1 MFGSSEMHRSVVH
14 TNGRAKRVKAPPNEK
29 ISKRVVLYAC
39 SDGVNRTVCREVKIF
54 VVWRGHFK
62 RRIWLISVLV
72 VVYGSHIASLPLV
85 ADQDRSLNLVKQVG
99 IELLL
104 S

>member
-1 MFGSSEMHRSVVH
+1 MHRRAVH
-14 TNGRAKRVKAPPNEK
+14 TNGRAKRLKTAPNEK
-29 ISKRVVLYAC
+29 ISKGVVLYGC
-39 SDGVNRTVCREVKIF
+39 SDDVNRTVCLEVKIF

-72 VVYGSHIASLPLV
+72 VVYGSHIAPLPLV

-99 IELLL
+99 IQLLL